1 VKDGMDDID
10 ITELFQGDKQLVD
23 IWKYFLTH
31 NDWIEDSDGKSIVT
45 DTGKEMIRKHNGI

>member
-1 VKDGMDDID
+1 MDDID